1 MADDV
6 LGRRWMRGQERL
18 ERLLHLQ
25 CCDVCV
31 SGGGSGYCCTVRGG
45 EGAGE
50 AERDDTMH
58 LERI

>member
-1 MADDV
+1 
-6 LGRRWMRGQERL
+6 MRGQERL

-31 SGGGSGYCCTVRGG
+31 SGGGCCTVRGG
-45 EGAGE
+45 EGVGE

>member
-25 CCDVCV
+25 CCNGCV
-31 SGGGSGYCCTVRGG
+31 SGGGCCTVRGG

-50 AERDDTMH
+50 AERDNTMH

>member
-1 MADDV
+1 
-6 LGRRWMRGQERL
+6 MRGQEQL

-31 SGGGSGYCCTVRGG
+31 SGGGCCTVWGG